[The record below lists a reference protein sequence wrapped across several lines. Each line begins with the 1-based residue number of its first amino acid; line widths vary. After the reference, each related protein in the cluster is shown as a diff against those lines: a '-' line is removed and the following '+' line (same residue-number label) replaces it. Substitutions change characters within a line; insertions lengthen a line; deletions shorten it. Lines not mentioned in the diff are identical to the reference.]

1 MEFKSMKDLVR
12 IVENALAV
20 QFYGLPGGQTNVLRK
35 TVLKVLATVLG
46 GALYMLSLIEKKI
59 WKNRFCS
66 TCDVAALDGFGTEYG
81 VPHKAPMSATGFA
94 RVTLASGTSSVT
106 IPAGTVLTDSSSS
119 LEYEVQATTVVTAS
133 AANVPVKALVYGPE
147 SNLEDGVVLEFRD
160 GDIEGVASM
169 VSSGIAGGTLFQ
181 VEIDGDVQD
190 WGETAED
197 YRARLLNRIQNPV
210 NGGSKNDYVRWATR
224 FQYVT
229 DAFVKANIPF
239 ANSVCVA
246 IANYNDQNIACTSG
260 QVNEVK
266 NYITDDVRRPI
277 TADVR
282 VFSVTPVN
290 FSIAANVTPFNDS
303 VKESAAAAIR
313 QYLRKVGP
321 GNSIPFESLELVVLS
336 NSSAE
341 TFTITSAVKGSTTVS
356 VISLD
361 YSVSQT
367 PGTTPV
373 AEVAKLSFDFRNGDI

>member
-1 MEFKSMKDLVR
+1 MEFKSLKDLVR

-81 VPHKAPMSATGFA
+81 LPHKAPMYATGYA
-94 RVTLASGTSSVT
+94 RVTLASGTASAT
-106 IPAGTVLTDSSSS
+106 IHAGTVLTDSSSS
-119 LEYEVQATTVVTAS
+119 LEFEVQVSTVVTSS

-160 GDIEGVASM
+160 GDISGVDSM
-169 VSSGIAGGTLFQ
+169 VSFGIAGGTLFK

-210 NGGSKNDYVRWATR
+210 NGGSKNDYIRWATR
-224 FQYVT
+224 FQFVT
-229 DAFVKANIPF
+229 DAFVKANAPF

-246 IANYNDQNIACTSG
+246 IANYNDQNIACTSD

-266 NYITDDVRRPI
+266 NYINDDGRRPI

-282 VFSVTPVN
+282 VASVTPVT
-290 FSIAANVTPFNDS
+290 FTITARLTPFNDA
-303 VKESAAAAIR
+303 VKDGAAAAIR
-313 QYLRKVGP
+313 QYLRSKGP
-321 GNSIPFESLELVVLS
+321 GNTIPFESLNLVVLS
-336 NSSAE
+336 NSGAE
-341 TFTITSAVKGSTTVS
+341 TFSIISAKKGATAVSTIA
-356 VISLD
+356 LNF
-361 YSVSQT
+361 SVSSST
-367 PGTTPV
+367 GAVPV
-373 AEVAKLSFDFRNGDI
+373 AEVAKLTFDFQNGES